1 MVKIYPFCGIR
12 YNPKK
17 ISFLARVICPPYDII
32 SPEEQEFYHRLHSA
46 NVIRLELPK
55 GGKEKYRKAKET
67 YNQWLERKILSVE
80 KQPAFYIYQQTFS
93 CPTQTA
99 LHLRTVERTG
109 FFAALKLEP
118 LGKDIYP
125 HEKTF
130 PKPKLDRLELLRNLK
145 ANISPVFIVFSDR
158 EKKIST
164 FLEAQRNKK
173 SLFHFKDST
182 GMEHRL
188 WKITEKKK
196 ISFLQNVFRKK
207 KLYIADGHHRYETA
221 LNYSQEQRGSGIR
234 YPASERILT
243 YLCPLEE
250 EGLIILPTYRV
261 IKGRWDVG
269 SACPDVTSGGRW
281 KEWKK
286 EKEKYFSFILLKDK
300 KEMFSRL
307 KKNLALYFQGKYYLL
322 RLKKEGEKM
331 LEILLPGSSPFYRQL
346 PVTILHNLLLKGVF
360 KEVIIFTQDS
370 REATKLV
377 DKGIGKLAFFF
388 SAPEKNFLQKVAQTH
403 EIMPE
408 KSTYFYPKLPT
419 GLVIYSLED
428 ADKKL

>member
-17 ISFLARVICPPYDII
+17 ISFLARVICPPYDVI
-32 SPEEQEFYHRLHSA
+32 SPEEQEFYRRLHSA

-164 FLEAQRNKK
+164 FLEAQRNRK

-221 LNYSQEQRGSGIR
+221 LAYSKEQRAAR
-234 YPASERILT
+234 CILT

-261 IKGRWDVG
+261 VKKQVFRKG
-269 SACPDVTSGGRW
+269 A
-281 KEWKK
+281 EWQKRQ
-286 EKEKYFSFILLKDK
+286 EKYFSFETVKNRA
-300 KEMFSRL
+300 EMLGALTRTTL
-307 KKNLALYFQGKYYLL
+307 GLYFRGKHYLL

-360 KEVIIFTQDS
+360 KEAIIFTQDS

-428 ADKKL
+428 AVTPRNSR